1 MDKKL
6 IYSDTIFNKIKE
18 DFESIEIEKLQFEIW
33 TELPNEYLN
42 SYYENEKKIEPNK
55 LEFEEWSENI
65 TSRPEPIYS
74 VAIFEN
80 KIVSSI
86 YSGNVYGERNLNL
99 WHTNNRFR
107 RQQIGK
113 GVLLNL
119 LKTIFEKNN
128 KSIIKA
134 WDITSEGVDNIL
146 TTYGFE

>member
-74 VAIFEN
+74 VAMFEN

-99 WHTNNRFR
+99 
-107 RQQIGK
+107 
-113 GVLLNL
+113 
-119 LKTIFEKNN
+119 
-128 KSIIKA
+128 
-134 WDITSEGVDNIL
+134 
-146 TTYGFE
+146 